1 MILIGSLQNPGKV
14 AGVNGSLE
22 RAVLQNILAYLASE
36 VHPSIGGLFN
46 PTIGEEVK
54 QYLRG
59 NASKKLAY
67 LDVHV
72 LNGGKQFLVGNSFSI
87 ADSYLYIILTWT
99 AYVGIDFSSFK
110 NVASYFEGI
119 SGLDIVKAG
128 HARIAT
134 SPSSTL

>member
-1 MILIGSLQNPGKV
+1 M
-14 AGVNGSLE
+14 
-22 RAVLQNILAYLASE
+22 
-36 VHPSIGGLFN
+36 HPSIGGLFN

-54 QYLRG
+54 QYVRG
-59 NASKKLAY
+59 NADKKLAY
-67 LDVHV
+67 LDAHV
-72 LNGGKQFLVGNSFSI
+72 LNGGKRFLVGDSFTI

-99 AYVGIDFSSFK
+99 AYLGINISPFK

-134 SPSSTL
+134 APSSTL

>member
-1 MILIGSLQNPGKV
+1 M
-14 AGVNGSLE
+14 NGSVE
-22 RAVLQNILAYLASE
+22 RAVLQNTLAYLASE

-54 QYLRG
+54 QFLKG

-67 LDVHV
+67 LDLHL
-72 LNGGKQFLVGNSFSI
+72 LNGGKRFLVGDSFTI

-99 AYVGIDFSSFK
+99 AYVGIDFSTFK
-110 NVASYFEGI
+110 NVSSYFEGI
-119 SGLDIVKAG
+119 SALEVVKAA